1 MEAAVVSASHGA
13 LGSLIGKLGD
23 LITSEYKL
31 LKEAKGQ
38 IMFLKAELESMHAF
52 LKKMSDMEEPD
63 EQDKCWVKE
72 VRELSY
78 DIDDSINE
86 FLHRVERKYSSMPRG
101 FKGFMDRSMSLLT
114 TMNIRHQIAK
124 ELEGLRSRVM
134 EVNERRMRYK
144 VDETVSKPNNTVVD
158 SRVLALHAESA
169 SLVGIEEP
177 RDQLIKLMD
186 EESVPASHQLKVL
199 SIVGFGGLGK
209 TTLANEIYRK
219 QEGLF
224 LCQAFVSVSQKP
236 NIRKVLRT
244 ILSQV
249 GFKPPMNTNMEMWE
263 ESELIRTLQN
273 FLLDKRYL
281 IVIDD
286 IWEAP
291 AWDIIRCALPENIN
305 GSRVLITTR
314 IETVARACC
323 AKNIECVYKMKAL
336 SDQDSR
342 SLFFK
347 RMFGAEEACPPY
359 LMEVS
364 AQILKKC
371 GGLPLAIITTSS
383 LIASQPSK
391 LKEHWEH
398 VRDSLGSSFEVS
410 PSLDGMRQILNL
422 SYINLPHYLK
432 TCMLYL
438 GIYPEDYTINK
449 NDLVRQWISEGFICE
464 ARGTDPE
471 DIAKSYFN
479 ELINKSLIQP
489 VDTDYNGEVMSC
501 RVHDMML
508 DLILHKS
515 REDNF
520 ITVIDDIQDLTRQ
533 HNKIRRLSLNLDGA
547 IDETVGRSFQ
557 LSQTR
562 MLARFGTSLYLP
574 PILQFKHLRVLT
586 IEISSGP
593 YSSELLDLNGICH
606 LFQLGF
612 LKIIASGRHVE
623 LPSKI
628 GRLQQLKT
636 FEIKGQSDLQLPSD
650 IVHLSRLS
658 HLIVPEHVIFPNG
671 VSNMKSLRTLRCFD
685 LRNSLDN
692 IKGLRELTNL
702 TNVEIRYFNYTSTNR
717 DEFAAKCRE
726 LVHAL
731 GNICSLKCLLIRSSY
746 QPVTV
751 RACLDSW
758 WSVPTSFIHLQS
770 FHAKYF
776 SRIPGWIGQH
786 HSLYDLQLVVQDV
799 YGDDVGILSQL
810 PSLVHLDLH
819 INGVPK
825 DKIIIRGRGFPVLK
839 HFTVACCRISYLAFE
854 AGAMPKL
861 ERLELCFNAQGWD
874 RYGGVPAGI
883 EYLSGLKEIV
893 GDIGGLYAK
902 GSNRRAAESA
912 LWDVAGLHPGH
923 PVSNIKLSFYY
934 IFDGNDDE
942 PRE

>member
-13 LGSLIGKLGD
+13 MGSLIGKLGD
-23 LITSEYKL
+23 LLTAEYKL

-78 DIDDSINE
+78 DMDDSISD
-86 FLHRVERKYSSMPRG
+86 FLHRVGHKYNSIPHG
-101 FKGFMDRSMSLLT
+101 FKGFMDRCMSLLT
-114 TMNIRHQIAK
+114 AMNTRHQIAK

-134 EVNERRMRYK
+134 EVNERRKRYK
-144 VDETVSKPNNTVVD
+144 VEEAVSKPNNTVVD
-158 SRVLALHAESA
+158 SRVLALHAEST
-169 SLVGIEEP
+169 SLVGIKEP

-186 EESVPASHQLKVL
+186 QDNVPSPQLKVL

-209 TTLANEIYRK
+209 TTLANTIYRK

-224 LCQAFVSVSQKP
+224 LCRAFISVSQKP

-249 GFKPPMNTNMEMWE
+249 GFEPPMNTNMEMWE

-273 FLLDKRYL
+273 FLLDKRYF

-286 IWEAP
+286 IWDAP
-291 AWDIIRCALPENIN
+291 SWDMIRCGLPEGMN
-305 GSRVLITTR
+305 GSRVITTTR

-323 AKNIECVYKMKAL
+323 TNRSEYVYKMRPL
-336 SDQDSR
+336 NEQGSR
-342 SLFFK
+342 RLFFK
-347 RMFGAEEACPPY
+347 RIFGSEDACPPY
-359 LMEVS
+359 LKEVS
-364 AQILKKC
+364 AEILIRC
-371 GGLPLAIITTSS
+371 GGLPLAIITISS
-383 LIASQPSK
+383 LLANEQNK
-391 LKEHWEH
+391 LKDRWEY
-398 VRDSLGSSFEVS
+398 VKNSLGSNFEVS
-410 PSLDGMRQILNL
+410 PSLDGMKQILNL

-449 NDLVRQWISEGFICE
+449 NDLVRQWVSEGFICE

-479 ELINKSLIQP
+479 ELINRSLIQP
-489 VDTDYNGEVMSC
+489 IDTEYNGEVTSC

-533 HNKIRRLSLNLDGA
+533 HNKIRRLSLSLDGA
-547 IDETVGRSFQ
+547 IDERVGRSFQ

-562 MLARFGTSLYLP
+562 VLARFGTSLYLP

-586 IEISSGP
+586 IEISDGP
-593 YSSELLDLNGICH
+593 FSCELLDLNGICH

-612 LKIIASGRHVE
+612 LKIIASGRHVV
-623 LPSKI
+623 LPSKV

-636 FEIKGQSDLQLPSD
+636 FEIDAAASKGQSDLQLPSD

-658 HLIVPEHVIFPNG
+658 HLIVPSNVILPNG

-685 LRNSLDN
+685 LRNSLDSM
-692 IKGLRELTNL
+692 KGLRELTNL
-702 TNVEIRYFNYTSTNR
+702 TNLEICYKYDPPTR
-717 DEFAAKCRE
+717 DEFAARCRE
-726 LVHAL
+726 LVHTL
-731 GNICSLKCLLIRSSY
+731 GNICSLKYLLIRTY
-746 QPVTV
+746 FDLPV
-751 RACLDSW
+751 RACLDDVW
-758 WSVPTSFIHLQS
+758 CPVPASFIHLQS
-770 FHAKYF
+770 FHAKFFPWF
-776 SRIPGWIGQH
+776 SRVPGWIGQH
-786 HSLYDLQLVVQDV
+786 HSLYDLQLNVQDV
-799 YGDDVGILSQL
+799 LI
-810 PSLVHLDLH
+810 
-819 INGVPK
+819 
-825 DKIIIRGRGFPVLK
+825 
-839 HFTVACCRISYLAFE
+839 E
-854 AGAMPKL
+854 MP
-861 ERLELCFNAQGWD
+861 
-874 RYGGVPAGI
+874 
-883 EYLSGLKEIV
+883 
-893 GDIGGLYAK
+893 
-902 GSNRRAAESA
+902 
-912 LWDVAGLHPGH
+912 
-923 PVSNIKLSFYY
+923 
-934 IFDGNDDE
+934 
-942 PRE
+942 

>member
-1 MEAAVVSASHGA
+1 MHEVPQQTNDVAPRTTNTTIDLRTTNTTIDLRLLAMYAEASG
-13 LGSLIGKLGD
+13 
-23 LITSEYKL
+23 
-31 LKEAKGQ
+31 
-38 IMFLKAELESMHAF
+38 
-52 LKKMSDMEEPD
+52 
-63 EQDKCWVKE
+63 
-72 VRELSY
+72 
-78 DIDDSINE
+78 
-86 FLHRVERKYSSMPRG
+86 
-101 FKGFMDRSMSLLT
+101 
-114 TMNIRHQIAK
+114 
-124 ELEGLRSRVM
+124 
-134 EVNERRMRYK
+134 
-144 VDETVSKPNNTVVD
+144 
-158 SRVLALHAESA
+158 
-169 SLVGIEEP
+169 LVGMDGPTDELI
-177 RDQLIKLMD
+177 QLMGGED
-186 EESVPASHQLKVL
+186 EVKVL

-209 TTLANEIYRK
+209 TTLANEIYCKLQGEFQCR
-219 QEGLF
+219 
-224 LCQAFVSVSQKP
+224 AFVSVSQKP
-236 NIRKVLRT
+236 NIRKLLRT
-244 ILSQV
+244 MLSQV
-249 GFKPPMNTNMEMWE
+249 GFVAPMDTNMEIWE
-263 ESELIRTLQN
+263 ETEFISALRK
-273 FLLDKRYL
+273 FLLKQRYL

-336 SDQDSR
+336 SDRDSR

-347 RMFGAEEACPPY
+347 RIFGAEEACPPY

-449 NDLVRQWISEGFICE
+449 NDLVRQWVSEGFICE
-464 ARGTDPE
+464 GRGTDPE

-479 ELINKSLIQP
+479 ELINRSLIQP

-508 DLILHKS
+508 DLILYKS

-520 ITVIDDIQDLTRQ
+520 ISVMDDIQDLTRQ
-533 HNKIRRLSLNLDGA
+533 PAKIRRLSLSLDGA

-586 IEISSGP
+586 IEISSWP

-612 LKIIASGRHVE
+612 LKIIASGRHVV

-636 FEIKGQSDLQLPSD
+636 FEIDAGQSDLQLPSD
-650 IVHLSRLS
+650 IVHLSRLW
-658 HLIVPEHVIFPNG
+658 HLIVPRKVIFPSG
-671 VSNMKSLRTLRCFD
+671 ISNMKSLRTPRCFD

-702 TNVEIRYFNYTSTNR
+702 TNVEISYSDNTSTNR
-717 DEFAAKCRE
+717 DEFAAKRRE

-731 GNICSLKCLLIRSSY
+731 GNICSLKCLIFNNYL
-746 QPVTV
+746 PVTLI

-758 WSVPTSFIHLQS
+758 CSVPTSFIHLQS
-770 FHAKYF
+770 FRSWF

-786 HSLYDLQLVVQDV
+786 HSLYDLQLGVQDV

-810 PSLVHLDLH
+810 PSLVCLHLH
-819 INGVPK
+819 IHGVPK

-839 HFTVACCRISYLAFE
+839 HFTVECFRISYLAFE

-861 ERLELCFNAQGWD
+861 ERLELCLNAQGWD

-883 EYLSGLKEIV
+883 EYLSGLKEV
-893 GDIGGLYAK
+893 IGNIAVHFAK

-912 LWDVAGLHPGH
+912 LRDVAGLHPGH
-923 PVSNIKLSFYY
+923 PVSNIKLMGGRYG
-934 IFDGNDDE
+934 FDGYDDE
-942 PRE
+942 PREEEDGNSSSA